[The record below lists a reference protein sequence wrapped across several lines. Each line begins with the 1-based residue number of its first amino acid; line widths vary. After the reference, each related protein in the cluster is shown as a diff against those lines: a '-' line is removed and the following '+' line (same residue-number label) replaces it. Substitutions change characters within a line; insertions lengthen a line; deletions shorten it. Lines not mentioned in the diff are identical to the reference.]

1 MLFEAPQLTR
11 QDYPDWS
18 PADVEATRGLHPS
31 EDSLGM
37 FWRPDVLGSAFSGQ
51 KTEDWLKDMHRA
63 RKDSK
68 VSTTSAQAATPLVR
82 KLKGIHVPDAGPQGA
97 EKLLN
102 KTMKYAHPRD
112 GRSACR
118 WRYLAL
124 DD

>member
-1 MLFEAPQLTR
+1 MSADN

-51 KTEDWLKDMHRA
+51 KTEDWLKDMQRA

-68 VSTTSAQAATPLVR
+68 TSVAGSQFGTPLVR
-82 KLKGIHVPDAGPQGA
+82 NLKGIHVPDAGPHGP
-97 EKLLN
+97 EKVLT
-102 KTMKYAHPRD
+102 KTLKYAHPRD
-112 GRSACR
+112 GKRPSA
-118 WRYLAL
+118 
-124 DD
+124 